1 MSKRGSDGDLICWGL
16 RCLVRNVL
24 VLPPPSWFIPL
35 SPFVVQE
42 PEPDDSGPGE
52 VSSWDVNTD
61 RPTSTVGKLSK
72 AESQNHMSPRYSADL
87 HIWKHADKIVSLC
100 FYKSYLTCTSGSLRH
115 LGLTQKCFWKF
126 KRFVFFFSL
135 LQTCLSFVLIL
146 THSTVKWRTGCRDVL
161 VAPPWKTDR
170 TPRPRATEPAA
181 WRASALQTRDWLH
194 R

>member
-1 MSKRGSDGDLICWGL
+1 MSQTGSDGDLIWWGPTL
-16 RCLVRNVL
+16 SRQHC
-24 VLPPPSWFIPL
+24 PSPHWFISL

-52 VSSWDVNTD
+52 VSSWDVNTE

-72 AESQNHMSPRYSADL
+72 TESQNHMSPRYSADL

-100 FYKSYLTCTSGSLRH
+100 FYKSYFTSSSVSLQH
-115 LGLTQKCFWKF
+115 LGLTQKCFWKS
-126 KRFVFFFSL
+126 KRLGFFSL
-135 LQTCLSFVLIL
+135 LGTYLSFISILIR
-146 THSTVKWRTGCRDVL
+146 SIVKWRTGCRDVL

-170 TPRPRATEPAA
+170 TLRPRVTEPAA
-181 WRASALQTRDWLH
+181 WRVSALQTRDWLH